1 MAAPNLEL
9 SDADVRQSR
18 RLLSEC
24 WIYTSQ
30 RGLRE
35 VTLFGNGSTIAIDG
49 QKLRRW
55 CVVDSTDPES
65 TVGLVYSAE
74 MPSPDLKDQVAQLAR
89 ERFKTEAWPSAS
101 PGLVSTSAGQR

>member
-1 MAAPNLEL
+1 MAAPNLAL
-9 SDADVRQSR
+9 PDADARQSR

-55 CVVDSTDPES
+55 CIVDSTCPDS

-74 MPSPDLKDQVAQLAR
+74 MPSPDLRDRLTQLAR
-89 ERFKTEAWPSAS
+89 ERFKPALWPGAS
-101 PGLVSTSAGQR
+101 PGPESASAEQS